1 MKKVY
6 AGKVTIGVLTVVDAC
21 EDSTEE
27 RNMAHAEC
35 DFDFFEKLK
44 KMAERQGLY
53 VDFVGADLHHTDDVT
68 QAEIDLIQNHQEKM
82 KSLKEKTK
90 STLNMRIQL

>member
-6 AGKVTIGVLTVVDAC
+6 CGKVTLGVLTVVDAC
-21 EDSTEE
+21 DDLTEE
-27 RNMAHAEC
+27 RNNAHADC
-35 DFDFFEKLK
+35 DFDFFEKLRK
-44 KMAERQGLY
+44 VAERQGLY
-53 VDFVGADLHHTDDVT
+53 VDFIGADLHYTDDVT